1 MDRIYNTI
9 YTKKSYILSVHIIKI
24 FPIILTHT
32 ICSYKIHNVFVLG
45 AIKYTLTILLNE
57 LFSDQYTI
65 LKKDK
70 LDKIIIA
77 ISESYVLWPLIIMY
91 SAYPNIFTTLL
102 MLLPNIYFIAKEE
115 LNKNMVYVYSE
126 TDLLTNL
133 FKTNNENINFKSVFG
148 RHFLKQLG
156 NFMDIDEFICEQ
168 KETIFDSFFKQL
180 DNRGYHKCDIIY
192 NVPDILMDEF
202 IKLLEEHYSIIKYK

>member
-1 MDRIYNTI
+1 MDRIYNTK
-9 YTKKSYILSVHIIKI
+9 YTRKRIISECQVIKAIPTILIHLSCKDLV
-24 FPIILTHT
+24 
-32 ICSYKIHNVFVLG
+32 HNVLILG
-45 AIKYTLTILLNE
+45 VIKYTLAILLNVFINT
-57 LFSDQYTI
+57 LYK
-65 LKKDK
+65 LPKKDK

-126 TDLLTNL
+126 TDLLNNL
-133 FKTNNENINFKSVFG
+133 FKTSNENINFKSVFG

-156 NFMDIDEFICEQ
+156 NFMDVDEFIYEN